1 MGNQS
6 QKSQTNIDMDKFLRE
21 NEDAFLQLPADQFI
35 AVGPEDCTADSKC
48 EGYQLGGEYK
58 MGAPGG
64 QTNPDGESVLMID
77 FDLSLKEV
85 IPDTT
90 YEIAFGFENGG
101 YTESGS
107 FYRDV
112 EGKTGFRSAFE
123 KGGLMETRTNKSVAT
138 RDFTTWTG
146 ESSLDAENKTFK
158 ATAMRSFNHN
168 VKDRELK
175 LGVEHKWGTVF
186 KVNDQ
191 NRKVVAMGVSKQLRM
206 MLTAENG
213 FSGANSL
220 SLSLAAGLISA
231 HALLN

>member
-90 YEIAFGFENGG
+90 YEIAFGFE
-101 YTESGS
+101 
-107 FYRDV
+107 
-112 EGKTGFRSAFE
+112 

-186 KVNDQ
+186 KVKDK

-213 FSGANSL
+213 FSGANTL
-220 SLSLAAGLISA
+220 TLSLAAGLISA
-231 HALLN
+231 YPF